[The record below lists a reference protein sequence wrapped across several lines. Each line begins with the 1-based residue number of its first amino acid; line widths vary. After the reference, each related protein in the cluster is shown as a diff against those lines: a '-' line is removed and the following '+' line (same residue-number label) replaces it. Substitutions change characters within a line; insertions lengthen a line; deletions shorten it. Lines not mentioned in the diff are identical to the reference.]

1 MLNGSISCDVDTLAS
16 IYKGYGLRR
25 EGGYTYAE
33 FAIGMEN
40 FSRFLEKF
48 NAKAT
53 LFVVG
58 NDFRQP
64 QNIPTIKAIHAEG
77 HEIANHSLT
86 HAQGFRLLSIEE
98 KETELAGMEELCQQV
113 LGQKPVGF
121 RSPGWNIG
129 DDALS
134 ILKKRGYL
142 YDSSI
147 HPSSINP
154 LLKFMHWKTMS
165 GKEGGD
171 RTTLGHLHYM
181 TAPITPYF
189 TAEGKLG
196 RKGKSEFIEFPV
208 TVLPIIRL
216 PFFATFTLATGL
228 TLFKAS
234 YKLLRSFEVPI
245 QYQFHLSDFVDYNRP
260 ELANQL
266 PADSGVYVPQ
276 SLRMPLEEKMI
287 FFDEVMSTIAEDY
300 SFKTLAQRA
309 EAYIKDKLEK
319 ESINAE

>member
-1 MLNGSISCDVDTLAS
+1 MLEGSISCDVDTLAS

-25 EGGYTYAE
+25 KDGYTYEE
-33 FAIGMEN
+33 FAIGLEN

-48 NAKAT
+48 NAKST
-53 LFVVG
+53 LFMVG

-64 QNIPTIKAIHAEG
+64 QNIPYIKALHTEG

-86 HAQGFRLLSIEE
+86 HAQGFRLLSAEE
-98 KETELAGMEELCQQV
+98 KEAELAGMETLCQQV
-113 LGQKPVGF
+113 IGQKPVGF

-129 DDALS
+129 DDTLP
-134 ILKKRGYL
+134 ILKKRGYI

-171 RTTLGHLHYM
+171 RTTLGHWHYM
-181 TAPITPYF
+181 LAPIAPYF
-189 TAEGKLG
+189 TAEDKLG
-196 RKGKSEFIEFPV
+196 RKGKSDFIEFPV

-228 TLFKAS
+228 ALFKAS
-234 YKLLRSFEVPI
+234 HKLLKSFGLPI

-266 PADSGVYVPQ
+266 PADGGVYVPQ
-276 SLRMPLEEKMI
+276 ALKMPLEEKMLV
-287 FFDEVMSTIAEDY
+287 FNEVMSVISKDY
-300 SFKTLAQRA
+300 SFRT
-309 EAYIKDKLEK
+309 LEK
-319 ESINAE
+319 YAKTYVQEKK